1 MKMMFLAV
9 CSAFALSACADDY
22 YGYNGYNGYGYPG
35 YGSYASGYDPYY
47 AGDVYY
53 DGFYGPYYGG
63 YWGGDDFF
71 YFRNRIDAPF
81 IRDRDRHFRHHHADG
96 FRRFGDTR
104 FDRHHDFDHDHH
116 R

>member
-22 YGYNGYNGYGYPG
+22 YGYNGYGYNDYGYPG
-35 YGSYASGYDPYY
+35 YSSYY

-53 DGFYGPYYGG
+53 DGFYGPYASG
-63 YWGGDDFF
+63 YWGPNDVFF
-71 YFRNRIDAPF
+71 FSRRAGGPF
-81 IRDRDRHFRHHHADG
+81 IADRRHHFRHRFDAG
-96 FRRFGDTR
+96 SRRFGDTR